1 MAITTTY
8 STQTL
13 VSEFQVNTWTSNNQL
28 LPDSVGLDNGGWVTA
43 YNNDGNFVLL
53 NFYDADGV
61 AVGGFD
67 IPYSGGTS
75 GAGQPSITKLAN
87 GNVLVIW
94 DENEAGNEGLSG
106 RIFSQDGVALG
117 NELKFTGNSIS
128 FEDPDVAALSDGGY
142 VISFTFGGNVFFGR
156 YNSSGGQIGGF
167 TQVNTAATTG
177 TQNDASIAVLADGG
191 WVVTYTDTDPA
202 NQPVRAVVYNAD
214 GTVRAADFLIDGIG
228 DNTQSVVQALSDG
241 RFAVVYTDS
250 GWAEGGTLGNGIT
263 LQLFN
268 ANGSTATGWIHVN
281 TPATNDEREPDITVL
296 DNGFIV
302 VSWTRPFAGTDDDIY
317 GAIYDQ
323 NGNLVMS
330 QFSIAG
336 SSDTDIRSAVA
347 GLLNGEFVTT
357 WQDSQTDGS
366 GGRISGTVRA
376 LVRTTTG
383 DGANDTINVDSLR
396 DIVNAGDGDDTIMGG
411 GI

>member
-1 MAITTTY
+1 
-8 STQTL
+8 
-13 VSEFQVNTWTSNNQL
+13 
-28 LPDSVGLDNGGWVTA
+28 
-43 YNNDGNFVLL
+43 
-53 NFYDADGV
+53 
-61 AVGGFD
+61 
-67 IPYSGGTS
+67 
-75 GAGQPSITKLAN
+75 
-87 GNVLVIW
+87 
-94 DENEAGNEGLSG
+94 
-106 RIFSQDGVALG
+106 
-117 NELKFTGNSIS
+117 
-128 FEDPDVAALSDGGY
+128 
-142 VISFTFGGNVFFGR
+142 
-156 YNSSGGQIGGF
+156 
-167 TQVNTAATTG
+167 
-177 TQNDASIAVLADGG
+177 
-191 WVVTYTDTDPA
+191 A

-336 SSDTDIRSAVA
+336 SSDT
-347 GLLNGEFVTT
+347 
-357 WQDSQTDGS
+357 
-366 GGRISGTVRA
+366 
-376 LVRTTTG
+376 
-383 DGANDTINVDSLR
+383 
-396 DIVNAGDGDDTIMGG
+396 
-411 GI
+411 